1 MKALDLKKTYGTGTA
16 SCYEKYFPRFNSKAY
31 RIFNFLFTFKNRPT
45 VLRVSNSFLLDTN
58 IKLILDPQHQ
68 PL

>member
-31 RIFNFLFTFKNRPT
+31 RTVYLIFSLL
-45 VLRVSNSFLLDTN
+45 LRIARQYFELAIVSFW
-58 IKLILDPQHQ
+58 IRILN
-68 PL
+68 

>member
-31 RIFNFLFTFKNRPT
+31 I
-45 VLRVSNSFLLDTN
+45 
-58 IKLILDPQHQ
+58 
-68 PL
+68 